1 MNKIQKTAK
10 SLDRLFSFFQKLTV
24 VAIVIG
30 AIGLFLAWYMWL
42 GDKSVWQLFYTT
54 LKFGGIEFQLD
65 RSVVPAENALF
76 LYLLFGTL
84 LGALQLPV
92 LYMTFGSIRGIL
104 ELMIEGTPFHEH
116 IVYYIKRLGW
126 LTIAGGI
133 INIFAGFVV
142 QGNFLPKYD
151 LASLFLSE
159 QITKVTTTYSAD
171 VSFIVYAIVLFLL
184 AEVFRYGMQLQQLS
198 DETL

>member
-1 MNKIQKTAK
+1 MTKIQKTAK
-10 SLDRLFSFFQKLTV
+10 GLDRFFSFFQKLTV
-24 VAIVIG
+24 AVIVIG
-30 AIGLFLAWYMWL
+30 GIGVFLAWYMWL

-65 RSVVPAENALF
+65 RSVVPAENAFF
-76 LYLLFGTL
+76 LYLAFGTL
-84 LGALQLPV
+84 LGGIQLPV

-104 ELMIEGTPFHEH
+104 ELMIQGTPFHEN

-133 INIFAGFVV
+133 INIFAEFVV
-142 QGNFLPKYD
+142 QGNFLPQYD
-151 LASLFLSE
+151 LAALFLSE
-159 QITKVTTTYSAD
+159 QITKVTTTYTAD
-171 VSFIVYAIVLFLL
+171 LSFLVYAIVLFLL
-184 AEVFRYGMQLQQLS
+184 AEVFHYGMELQQLS